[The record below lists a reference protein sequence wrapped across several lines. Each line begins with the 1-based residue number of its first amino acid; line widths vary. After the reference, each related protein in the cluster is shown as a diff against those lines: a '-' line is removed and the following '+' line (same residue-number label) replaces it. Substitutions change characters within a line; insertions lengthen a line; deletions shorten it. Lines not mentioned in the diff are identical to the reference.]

1 MIDIGYE
8 RLMVESEKLWRR
20 QSASSVRTQCLLV
33 YQINYI
39 QTTSHIDTQQVPTF
53 RLTES
58 NSQLNPLSLRN
69 QTHLRWFPRLPTAY
83 TRIHATHKPV
93 TRYTH
98 QQNINMTPSL
108 QDAKIWFCGGGNM
121 ASAIIGGLLARGIRK
136 ENISVSEPWDV
147 NRNKFAE
154 MGLQVSASNTE
165 SFAAEA
171 DVAILAVK
179 PQVAK
184 DVCKQLGEAWGGKP
198 KSPLVISIAAGIQ
211 LNELKAWFS
220 AGGRAPPIVR
230 TMPNTPALV
239 GEGATGLYAGDDV
252 SKEERELTSAL
263 IASVS
268 QATEWVSEER
278 LLDVVTGISGE
289 SSCFFFVSSSC
300 LRKSRLTTT
309 FHRFRPSLLLHDGRE
324 PDLQRRRAGSAARAS
339 HSPRDPDLPG
349 SRSHACLFA

>member
-1 MIDIGYE
+1 
-8 RLMVESEKLWRR
+8 
-20 QSASSVRTQCLLV
+20 
-33 YQINYI
+33 
-39 QTTSHIDTQQVPTF
+39 
-53 RLTES
+53 
-58 NSQLNPLSLRN
+58 
-69 QTHLRWFPRLPTAY
+69 
-83 TRIHATHKPV
+83 
-93 TRYTH
+93 
-98 QQNINMTPSL
+98 MTPSL

-121 ASAIIGGLLARGIRK
+121 ASAIIGGLLARGIPK
-136 ENISVSEPWDV
+136 QNISVSEPWDV

-165 SFAAEA
+165 AFAAEA

-184 DVCKQLGEAWGGKP
+184 DVCKQLGEAWGGKS

-211 LNELKAWFS
+211 LRELKAWFS
-220 AGGRAPPIVR
+220 EGGGREVPIVR

-239 GEGATGLYAGDDV
+239 GEGATGLYAGEDV

-289 SSCFFFVSSSC
+289 SSCF
-300 LRKSRLTTT
+300 
-309 FHRFRPSLLLHDGRE
+309 LL
-324 PDLQRRRAGSAARAS
+324 
-339 HSPRDPDLPG
+339 SPRCVEEHPN
-349 SRSHACLFA
+349 

>member
-8 RLMVESEKLWRR
+8 RLMLVESQNLWRR
-20 QSASSVRTQCLLV
+20 LLPSNSMLAG
-33 YQINYI
+33 ISDKP
-39 QTTSHIDTQQVPTF
+39 QTTSHNDINNFQPFEPQHQTTWSHLLVSKITVPPVPSTHNNIHPIPPA
-53 RLTES
+53 TPHI
-58 NSQLNPLSLRN
+58 NH
-69 QTHLRWFPRLPTAY
+69 QT
-83 TRIHATHKPV
+83 THIK
-93 TRYTH
+93 
-98 QQNINMTPSL
+98 NNKMTPSL

-165 SFAAEA
+165 AFAAEA

-211 LNELKAWFS
+211 LRELKAWFS

-239 GEGATGLYAGDDV
+239 GEGATGLYAGEDV
-252 SKEERELTSAL
+252 SEAERELTSAL

-289 SSCFFFVSSSC
+289 SSHPTHCPSYLS
-300 LRKSRLTTT
+300 RTTRLTTKIS
-309 FHRFRPSLLLHDGRE
+309 RFRPSLLLHDGRE
-324 PDLQRRRAGSAARAS
+324 PDLQRRRARPAARAG
-339 HSPRDPDLPG
+339 HAPRHPDLPG
-349 SRSHACLFA
+349 SGPHARLFA